1 VRGDRLTTWL
11 VTGGALACLVALEL
25 LNTAT
30 VEQAPDPVDACD
42 VLPEDECAC
51 ELDPVVE
58 CLLAATTCEAAR
70 ECGSVVE

>member
-1 VRGDRLTTWL
+1 MSGDRLTTWL
-11 VTGGALACLVALEL
+11 VTGGAFACLVALEL
-25 LNTAT
+25 LGTTAP
-30 VEQAPDPVDACD
+30 VAPEPVGACD

-70 ECGSVVE
+70 ACESVVE

>member
-1 VRGDRLTTWL
+1 MSRAAG
-11 VTGGALACLVALEL
+11 LAALVAL
-25 LNTAT
+25 TTCDAAP
-30 VEQAPDPVDACD
+30 VAPDVGACD

-70 ECGSVVE
+70 ACESVVE

>member
-1 VRGDRLTTWL
+1 M
-11 VTGGALACLVALEL
+11 
-25 LNTAT
+25 
-30 VEQAPDPVDACD
+30 PDVGACD

-70 ECGSVVE
+70 ACESVVE

>member
-1 VRGDRLTTWL
+1 MSRAAGLAALLALTT
-11 VTGGALACLVALEL
+11 CDE
-25 LNTAT
+25 
-30 VEQAPDPVDACD
+30 APMPASEPVGACD

-70 ECGSVVE
+70 ACEGVIE

>member
-1 VRGDRLTTWL
+1 MSRDRLTTWL

-25 LNTAT
+25 LGSATA
-30 VEQAPDPVDACD
+30 EKAPEPVGACD

-51 ELDPVVE
+51 ELDPAVE

-70 ECGSVVE
+70 ACEGVIE